1 MLMARLPHES
11 ETAAPPTVLTVHGV
25 DDPRRGEVEHFIR
38 DVFARHY
45 GAEVRHFAPTLVS
58 LRDGGEIVAAA
69 GYRSAAESPLFLER
83 YLSSPVERLLAS
95 DDGSAPGRDGI
106 VEVGHLAAGRAG
118 AGRRLIALM
127 GPHLAARD
135 FTWVVGTLTSELRHL
150 FLRLGVTPLALG
162 TADPL
167 ALGEDGAQW
176 GSYYEHR
183 PVVLAGHLRQAL
195 RRLARELRQA
205 GGDAR

>member
-1 MLMARLPHES
+1 MQKRL
-11 ETAAPPTVLTVHGV
+11 
-25 DDPRRGEVEHFIR
+25 FI
-38 DVFARHY
+38 
-45 GAEVRHFAPTLVS
+45 
-58 LRDGGEIVAAA
+58 
-69 GYRSAAESPLFLER
+69 
-83 YLSSPVERLLAS
+83 
-95 DDGSAPGRDGI
+95 
-106 VEVGHLAAGRAG
+106 
-118 AGRRLIALM
+118 
-127 GPHLAARD
+127 
-135 FTWVVGTLTSELRHL
+135 VGTLTSELRHL